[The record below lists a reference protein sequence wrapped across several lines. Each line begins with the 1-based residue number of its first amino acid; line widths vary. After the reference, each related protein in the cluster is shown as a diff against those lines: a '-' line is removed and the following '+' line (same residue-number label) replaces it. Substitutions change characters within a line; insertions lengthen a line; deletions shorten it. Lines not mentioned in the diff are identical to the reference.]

1 MRSCCSSWA
10 SVTAI
15 SPDRVTRCLCLTLA
29 AAVVLSGC
37 GRTEPAPS
45 PSPAAT
51 SAHAATATAATAP
64 VSPPQSARTK
74 NWVELQVGDCLADL
88 PPGDFSQVMVTVVD
102 CATPHIAEVY
112 VREPVA
118 VNTAI
123 ADVSNQACADG
134 FSSYT
139 GRALANS
146 PFTMTYLI
154 DSNQDRTSNNP
165 LPSTVI
171 CLLQATGGAPLTRS
185 ARP

>member
-1 MRSCCSSWA
+1 MRCCCSSWA

-15 SPDRVTRCLCLTLA
+15 SPDRATRWWGLTLL

-37 GRTEPAPS
+37 GRTEPAPN
-45 PSPAAT
+45 PSSAT
-51 SAHAATATAATAP
+51 SVHSAAVTPAP
-64 VSPPQSARTK
+64 APAPPAQSARTE
-74 NWVELQVGDCLADL
+74 NWVELQVGDCLGDL
-88 PPGDFSQVMVTVVD
+88 PPADFSQVMVTVVD
-102 CATPHIAEVY
+102 CTTPHIAEVY
-112 VREPVA
+112 ARKPVA

-123 ADVSNQACADG
+123 ADVANQSCSQA
-134 FSSYT
+134 FPSYT
-139 GRALANS
+139 GRAPSDS

-171 CLLQATGGAPLTRS
+171 CLLQASGGGQLTRS